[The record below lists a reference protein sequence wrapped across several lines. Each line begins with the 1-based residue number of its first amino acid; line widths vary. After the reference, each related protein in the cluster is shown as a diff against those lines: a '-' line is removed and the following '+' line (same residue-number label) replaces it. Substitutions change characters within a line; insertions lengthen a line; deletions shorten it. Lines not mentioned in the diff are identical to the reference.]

1 MSGSP
6 DSYERPLGVV
16 EALVAVRDQCP
27 SGKMRTLAERAL
39 EEIATRR
46 PGVLREQA
54 AIVAA
59 AIHGW
64 RGDRARQVHA
74 ALTRF
79 LESEPSN
86 ARD

>member
-16 EALVAVRDQCP
+16 EAIVAVRDQCP
-27 SGKMRTLAERAL
+27 SGKMRTLAARAL
-39 EEIATRR
+39 DAIATRR

-59 AIHGW
+59 SIHGW
-64 RGDRARQVHA
+64 RGERARQVHA
-74 ALTRF
+74 SLTRF
-79 LESEPSN
+79 LEGDPS
-86 ARD
+86 ASPD